1 VSGAAGYHEED
12 VVGKAV
18 DWRLLARLWTFV
30 RPHAAWLLFS
40 TVALASLSWLDLL
53 PAKLLKDLL
62 DGALAERLAGR
73 LDDAGFA
80 EALAGT
86 VLAFGGA
93 MTAAFL
99 LRRWQMTAVHVA
111 GLRTMQDL
119 RMAIFSRIQRQPLSF
134 YDRNPV
140 GRLVTRTVHDVESLN
155 EVLVSGVDALFH
167 DFLKIGLIAGW
178 LLLINWRLALV
189 TFAVLPPLFWVA
201 RVFRTSNRSAFR
213 EVRARVA
220 GLNAYLQESV
230 QGIRVIQLFTQETRA
245 ERGFRGVN
253 APLRDAHLRTV
264 FNYAYFFPAIEI
276 LAAAAVALLWWF
288 GGGMILE
295 GTLTLG
301 EFVQFYVLLDYFFE
315 PVREI
320 SEKYNLLQSAMASS
334 ERIFKVLDTEPD
346 LVPPADPVPLPEPA
360 RGEVEFDRVVFGYDP
375 ARPVLKD
382 VSFRVRPGERVAV
395 VGATGAGKT
404 TVISLLTR
412 LYDPGSGAVRVDGV
426 DVRRADPGALRR
438 RVAVVLQD
446 VFLFAGDVEGNI
458 TLGDPSVP
466 PERAV
471 AAARAVHADPF
482 IRRLPAGYRTR
493 VHERG
498 ATLSVGQKQLLSF
511 ARALARDPAILV
523 LDEATSSVDSATEAL
538 VQDAVERMMRGRTA
552 IVVAHRLSTIRSC
565 DRILVLHHGELR
577 EEGSHRELLAKGGLY
592 ARLYQLQFAAQ
603 ERASGRGGA
612 AESAGEETAPAGKI
626 VP

>member
-1 VSGAAGYHEED
+1 VSGAAAYHEED

-18 DWRLLARLWTFV
+18 DWRLLSRLWTFI
-30 RPHAAWLLFS
+30 RPHAGWLAFS
-40 TVALASLSWLDLL
+40 TVALAAVSWLDLL
-53 PAKLLKDLL
+53 PAMLLKDLL

-73 LDDAGFA
+73 LDDAGFSA
-80 EALAGT
+80 ELGRT
-86 VLAFGGA
+86 VLLFAGAVVGAFA
-93 MTAAFL
+93 
-99 LRRWQMTAVHVA
+99 LRRWQMLAVNVA

-119 RMAIFSRIQRQPLSF
+119 RVAVFSHIQRQPLAF

-140 GRLVTRTVHDVESLN
+140 GRLVTRTVYDVESLN

-167 DFLKIGLIAGW
+167 DFLKIALIAGW
-178 LLLINWRLALV
+178 LLFINWRLALV

-201 RVFRTSNRSAFR
+201 SAFRSSNRAAFR

-245 ERGFRGVN
+245 AKGFRGVN

-264 FNYAYFFPAIEI
+264 FNYSYFFPAIEM
-276 LAAAAVALLWWF
+276 LAATAVALLWWY

-301 EFVQFYVLLDYFFE
+301 QFVQFYLYLDAFFE

-334 ERIFKVLDTEPD
+334 ERIFKVLDTKAA
-346 LVPPADPVPLPEPA
+346 LVPPERPEPLPEPA
-360 RGEVEFDRVVFGYDP
+360 RGEVEFDHVTFGYDP
-375 ARPVLKD
+375 ARPVLKE
-382 VSFRVRPGERVAV
+382 VSFRVKPGERVAV

-404 TVISLLTR
+404 TIISLLTR
-412 LYDPGSGAVRVDGV
+412 MYDVGSGAVRVEGV
-426 DVRRADPGALRR
+426 DVRKADPTALRK

-458 TLGDPSVP
+458 TLGDPAIP
-466 PERAV
+466 PERV
-471 AAARAVHADPF
+471 AAAAKAVHADAF
-482 IRRLPAGYRTR
+482 IRRLPDGYRTK

-538 VQDAVERMMRGRTA
+538 VQDAVEKMLHGRTA

-565 DRILVLHHGELR
+565 DRILVMHHGELR
-577 EEGSHRELLAKGGLY
+577 EEGTHRELLAKGGLY

-603 ERASGRGGA
+603 ERAG
-612 AESAGEETAPAGKI
+612 AGKA
-626 VP
+626 